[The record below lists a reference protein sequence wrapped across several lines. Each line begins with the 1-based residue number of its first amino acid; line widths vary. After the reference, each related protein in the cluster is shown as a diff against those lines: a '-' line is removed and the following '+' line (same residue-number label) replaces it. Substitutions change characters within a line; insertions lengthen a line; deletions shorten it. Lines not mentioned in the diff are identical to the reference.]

1 MAKSRTQLTS
11 SSIGLVPLNWKYSP
25 DAMET
30 YLTGIADYGFE
41 GIQISGDQARS
52 LDFLQLMES
61 KSIQKAEQYLA
72 IRCNLDG
79 PTAASEPESIETIE
93 LAQAAGVEMLVFAV
107 DGSEDRDVMAGRAD
121 QAEQLTS
128 SGMQRLAD
136 DIDRYAT
143 LAKSYGMKCSF
154 HPHAATYIESPTE
167 TRTLMNLL
175 DPEKVGVCLD
185 AGHWIVGGG
194 DPVAAVAEYKSRI
207 THIHVK
213 DVSDDVLTKMLTGEF
228 KTMHDAVFQGKLF
241 VPAGQG
247 LLNLE
252 EFFKALNA
260 IDYRGWLMSEQDSAY
275 EPSEA
280 ASGIS
285 MAAIQAALAIG

>member
-1 MAKSRTQLTS
+1 MPKNRTQLTS
-11 SSIGLVPLNWKYSP
+11 SPIGLVPLNWKYSP
-25 DAMET
+25 DVMEK

-41 GIQISGDQARS
+41 GIQISGDQAKS
-52 LDFLQLMES
+52 EKFLQLMES
-61 KSIQKAEQYLA
+61 KNIQKAEQYLA
-72 IRCNLDG
+72 IRCSLDG
-79 PTAASEPESIETIE
+79 PTDSSEIESIETIE
-93 LAQAAGVEMLVFAV
+93 LAKSAGVEMLVFAV
-107 DGSEDRDVMAGRAD
+107 DGSDDRDVMAGRAD
-121 QAEQLTS
+121 QAEQLTTA
-128 SGMQRLAD
+128 GMQKLAD
-136 DIDRYAT
+136 HIDRYAT
-143 LAKSYGMKCSF
+143 IAKSYGMKCSF

-213 DVSDDVLTKMLTGEF
+213 DVSEDVMNKMLVGEF
-228 KTMHDAVFQGKLF
+228 RTMHDAVFQGKLF

-252 EFFKALNA
+252 EFFKALSA

-275 EPSEA
+275 EPSEE

-285 MAAIQAALAIG
+285 MLAIQGALANE